1 MFWLQWKDNTRMF
14 QELLSFTQKMI
25 ALRKQ
30 NPIIHMKKEL
40 KVMDS
45 LGCGYPDISYHG
57 AEAWRPD
64 LSFVS
69 RLVNIFL
76 CGRYANEGDPFLY
89 LAYNMHW
96 EAHKLALPKLPK
108 TLRWKRI
115 LSTEEDAGGEAL
127 KEMEAD
133 NGQVI
138 ESRSIAVY
146 QTESSSK

>member
-1 MFWLQWKDNTRMF
+1 
-14 QELLSFTQKMI
+14 
-25 ALRKQ
+25 
-30 NPIIHMKKEL
+30 
-40 KVMDS
+40 MDS

-69 RLVNIFL
+69 RLVNIFFFVEGMRMRAIRSFIL
-76 CGRYANEGDPFLY
+76 HIICIGRRISWHFRSFRRLFAG
-89 LAYNMHW
+89 
-96 EAHKLALPKLPK
+96 
-108 TLRWKRI
+108 KRI